1 MASTIE
7 SAVSPASVHA
17 GKYLTFFLANEE
29 YGLQILTVHEIIG
42 MMPVTRVPRTPDFIR
57 GVLNLRG
64 RVIPVVDLRIRFGMD
79 VVENQDVCIIVVQV
93 RGIQMGIV
101 VDRVSEVVMVAAAD
115 IEPPP
120 SFGFDVPTD
129 FLLGIAKAQGRVRML
144 LDIDHVLT
152 TTEISQT
159 TGAAESLAG
168 VTTDAAHAA

>member
-7 SAVSPASVHA
+7 SAVSSASVHA

-29 YGLQILTVHEIIG
+29 YALQILTVHEIIG

-64 RVIPVVDLRIRFGMD
+64 RVIPVVDLRIRFGME

-152 TTEISQT
+152 TTEIT
-159 TGAAESLAG
+159 TATSVA
-168 VTTDAAHAA
+168 DAD

>member
-1 MASTIE
+1 MSTAI
-7 SAVSPASVHA
+7 VTDQRVHA
-17 GKYLTFFLANEE
+17 GKYLTFFLGTEE
-29 YGLQILTVHEIIG
+29 YGLKILTVHEIIG

-64 RVIPVVDLRIRFGMD
+64 KVIPVVDLRIRFAMD
-79 VVENQDVCIIVVQV
+79 VVETQDVCIIVVQV

-101 VDRVSEVVMVAAAD
+101 VDRVSEVVQVAAEE

-129 FLLGIAKAQGRVRML
+129 FLLGLGKAQGRVRML

-152 TTEISQT
+152 DREMADAARATGDAVNGA
-159 TGAAESLAG
+159 GAAGA
-168 VTTDAAHAA
+168 D

>member
-1 MASTIE
+1 MTAPTVP
-7 SAVSPASVHA
+7 AVSQHGAHA
-17 GKYLTFFLANEE
+17 GKYLTFFLSNEE
-29 YGLQILTVHEIIG
+29 YGLKILTVHEIIG

-64 RVIPVVDLRIRFGMD
+64 KVIPVVDLRIRFGMD
-79 VVENQDVCIIVVQV
+79 VVESQDVCIIVVQV

-101 VDRVSEVVMVAAAD
+101 VDRVSEVVTVAADD

-129 FLLGIAKAQGRVRML
+129 FLLGIGKSQGRVKLL

-152 TTEISQT
+152 ATEFVR
-159 TGAAESLAG
+159 AA
-168 VTTDAAHAA
+168 DAAGMPGDAASAA

>member
-1 MASTIE
+1 MST
-7 SAVSPASVHA
+7 AVATPTSDHSVHA

-29 YGLQILTVHEIIG
+29 YGLKILTVHEIIG

-64 RVIPVVDLRIRFGMD
+64 RVIPVVDLRIRFGME

-101 VDRVSEVVMVAAAD
+101 VDRVSEVVMVAAANV
-115 IEPPP
+115 EPPP

-152 TTEISQT
+152 TTDIGHASDAVQAATDE
-159 TGAAESLAG
+159 TGTASAA
-168 VTTDAAHAA
+168 

>member
-1 MASTIE
+1 MSTAS
-7 SAVSPASVHA
+7 SAVAPHQSSHA

-29 YGLQILTVHEIIG
+29 YGLKILTVHEIIG

-64 RVIPVVDLRIRFGMD
+64 KVIPVVDLRIRFGMP
-79 VVENQDVCIIVVQV
+79 VVETQDVCIIVVQV

-101 VDRVSEVVMVAAAD
+101 VDRVSEVVTVLAD
-115 IEPPP
+115 AIEPPP

-129 FLLGIAKAQGRVRML
+129 FLLGIAKAQGRVKML

-152 TTEISQT
+152 STEIVQATEAVIDPS
-159 TGAAESLAG
+159 AAS
-168 VTTDAAHAA
+168 TAA

>member
-1 MASTIE
+1 MSTAS
-7 SAVSPASVHA
+7 SALAPHQSSHA

-29 YGLQILTVHEIIG
+29 YGLKILTVHEIIG

-64 RVIPVVDLRIRFGMD
+64 KVIPVVDLRIRFGMA
-79 VVENQDVCIIVVQV
+79 VVETQDVCIIVVQV

-101 VDRVSEVVMVAAAD
+101 VDRVSEVVTVLADD

-129 FLLGIAKAQGRVRML
+129 FLLGIAKSQGRVKML

-152 TTEISQT
+152 STEIVT
-159 TGAAESLAG
+159 ATGVADAVGGAENAA
-168 VTTDAAHAA
+168 

>member
-1 MASTIE
+1 MASTNE
-7 SAVSPASVHA
+7 STVSSASVHA

-64 RVIPVVDLRIRFGMD
+64 RVIPVVDLRIRFGME

-152 TTEISQT
+152 TTEVIQAND
-159 TGAAESLAG
+159 AAEQLAG